1 MTCYGEPNTLNAG
14 VKVVWVADPESQRVT
29 VYRRD
34 ASARVLD
41 SGDSLSSEFID
52 GFELA
57 VDDIFRE

>member
-1 MTCYGEPNTLNAG
+1 MKRKVDDYLNAG

-29 VYRRD
+29 VYRQD
-34 ASARVLD
+34 GGARVLD
-41 SGDSLSSEFID
+41 SGDSLSSEFIE